1 MKVVTYK
8 WALVHWTCL
17 DSWSTEQNPKSMLDR
32 RLRIAMALCHLT
44 SIVLLNLNVY
54 LLDSSRALL
63 FAPMLSEV
71 WSSTDHNIII
81 YTGISVQTD
90 ISVDWMLGGGE
101 SWNCFELWQQC
112 SLKLANGARA
122 IWSTQQQTILERRKP
137 LFEMNGFHSAVV
149 PLSRSV
155 WKVLRVTLLLFLR
168 WLKALKNSHSSK
180 LNRYVFWELSYF
192 YF

>member
-101 SWNCFELWQQC
+101 SWNCLKFDSSVRS
-112 SLKLANGARA
+112 SLPMVRVQFGRHGNKPSSSDASHCLKWMGFIAQWCRCRVL
-122 IWSTQQQTILERRKP
+122 SERS
-137 LFEMNGFHSAVV
+137 FV
-149 PLSRSV
+149 
-155 WKVLRVTLLLFLR
+155 
-168 WLKALKNSHSSK
+168 
-180 LNRYVFWELSYF
+180 
-192 YF
+192 